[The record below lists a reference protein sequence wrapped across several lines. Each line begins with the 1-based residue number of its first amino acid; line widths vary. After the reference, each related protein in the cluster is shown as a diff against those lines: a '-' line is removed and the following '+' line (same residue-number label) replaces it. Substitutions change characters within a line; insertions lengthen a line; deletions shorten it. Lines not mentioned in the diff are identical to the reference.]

1 MILELIISNI
11 FFQTR
16 FGGKSHPYALVQ
28 IKNFLMEQPCAIN
41 LDPPYWERTCL
52 ILYFKLQSRALDT
65 RLKHGYF
72 RTCVVSIFPSN
83 T

>member
-1 MILELIISNI
+1 MVYNLNIHVMSLKKNLYSNPILLKYTKMILELIISNL

-41 LDPPYWERTCL
+41 
-52 ILYFKLQSRALDT
+52 I
-65 RLKHGYF
+65 
-72 RTCVVSIFPSN
+72 
-83 T
+83 